1 MSRLEVQ
8 GLRAS
13 VGTREVVRGV
23 DLDVASGEVH
33 VVMGPN
39 GSGKSTLAHA
49 LMGRPG
55 TTVTAGS
62 IRIDGTE
69 LVGLPSWRRAR
80 AGLFLALQ
88 QPIEVPGVLLEATM
102 EEALAGTGG
111 AGRGDPGGPGDPRRD
126 DPGTDDPRTD
136 DPGTDGVA
144 ERLAEEAAAIGFDER
159 FLRRPLNVDLSG
171 GERKRNEVVQLCVI
185 RPKFAVLDEIDSGL
199 DVDAVRAVSRRVER
213 ATSEWGLGVVAVTH
227 FYRLLRELR
236 ADKVHVLV
244 DGRIVS
250 SGGPELAE
258 ELERTGYGLYGA
270 ADAVGIGTDGT

>member
-1 MSRLEVQ
+1 
-8 GLRAS
+8 
-13 VGTREVVRGV
+13 
-23 DLDVASGEVH
+23 
-33 VVMGPN
+33 
-39 GSGKSTLAHA
+39 
-49 LMGRPG
+49 
-55 TTVTAGS
+55 
-62 IRIDGTE
+62 
-69 LVGLPSWRRAR
+69 
-80 AGLFLALQ
+80 
-88 QPIEVPGVLLEATM
+88 
-102 EEALAGTGG
+102 
-111 AGRGDPGGPGDPRRD
+111 DPGGPGDPRRD
-126 DPGTDDPRTD
+126 DPGTDDPRTDDPRTD